1 MVLGGLWIFK
11 TCEMPFTLV
20 VSITLYSSCSAGGIL
35 PSKGLFCF
43 AFPAACC
50 IFCLLHYDLVS
61 YHFLGV
67 HIRRVM
73 SGTGITA
80 LCALALM
87 IERGQLML
95 DGARRW
101 HLIKKAGVCI
111 IRSGQAW
118 DGVGRGLHQYEE
130 PAFLVHTHLSCL

>member
-1 MVLGGLWIFK
+1 LRFEELFRMVLGGLWIFK

-50 IFCLLHYDLVS
+50 IFCLLRYDLVS

-87 IERGQLML
+87 IEEGPT
-95 DGARRW
+95 D
-101 HLIKKAGVCI
+101 
-111 IRSGQAW
+111 
-118 DGVGRGLHQYEE
+118 VGRRKEVAAFDQYSWGLHNKEWMG
-130 PAFLVHTHLSCL
+130 LGWGG